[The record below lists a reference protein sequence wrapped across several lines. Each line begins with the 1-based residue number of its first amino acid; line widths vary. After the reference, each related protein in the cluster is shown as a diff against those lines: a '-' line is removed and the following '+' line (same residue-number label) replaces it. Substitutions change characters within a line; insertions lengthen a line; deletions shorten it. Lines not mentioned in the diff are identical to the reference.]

1 MYVSSCYTKIKMQMH
16 IVLYYVLFLVTV
28 LYAEECGNP
37 VIPPNPSNDKIINGQ
52 EAVPHSFPWMVSIQ
66 GEIDPHYC
74 GASVISPNWVL
85 TAGHCGKIV
94 FVAEYFSEQVVV
106 GQHDRELMEEEG

>member
-1 MYVSSCYTKIKMQMH
+1 MQICILCNVLLLVSIS
-16 IVLYYVLFLVTV
+16 
-28 LYAEECGNP
+28 YADECGNP
-37 VIPPNPSNDKIINGQ
+37 VIPPNPNDKIINGQ

-74 GASVISPNWVL
+74 GASIISPNWVL

-94 FVAEYFSEQVVV
+94 FVAEYFSDQVVV
-106 GQHDRELMEEEG
+106 GQHDRHMMQEEG